1 MLSAFMGLLA
11 YMARYLGTRERGKV
25 NCSQAFEAFN
35 DVGLHTWAPAGGS
48 KGERS
53 LPPGKLKKKV

>member
-11 YMARYLGTRERGKV
+11 YMARYLGTRKRGKV

-35 DVGLHTWAPAGGS
+35 DVGLHISKLRLGGGGGVGS
-48 KGERS
+48 NVA
-53 LPPGKLKKKV
+53 LAY